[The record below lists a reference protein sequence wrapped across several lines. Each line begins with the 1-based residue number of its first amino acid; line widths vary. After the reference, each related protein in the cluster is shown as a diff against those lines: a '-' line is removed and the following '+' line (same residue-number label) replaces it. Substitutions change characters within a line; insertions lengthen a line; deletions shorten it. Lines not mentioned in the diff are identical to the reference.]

1 MDSLH
6 NNDSHKRIPAVLV
19 KALPWLAGAGF
30 ATGQILASTNCTIPE
45 QGRCSTCG
53 SCVIAVGSLVV
64 WAVARNRDKDDFFI
78 DKSSSA

>member
-1 MDSLH
+1 MEHSQ
-6 NNDSHKRIPAVLV
+6 NDERKIPAVLV

-53 SCVIAVGSLVV
+53 SCVIAVGSLVA
-64 WAVARNRDKDDFFI
+64 WGLTRNRDKDDFFI
-78 DKSSSA
+78 EKSS